1 MCSIISPGRRLVQH
15 TANIPR
21 VSDVVCQ
28 IVSGELPAAVVVHD
42 DQMVAFLD
50 HRPVFKGH
58 VLIAPVR
65 HVDTM
70 LDLPSELMVPL
81 LSTAQRVAEA
91 VGNALGAE
99 GTFMAVNNVV
109 SQSVPHLHLHVI
121 PRRPKDGLRF
131 FLGPRHPYGS
141 PDESAAV
148 ARSIAAALEAG

>member
-1 MCSIISPGRRLVQH
+1 
-15 TANIPR
+15 

-28 IVSGELPAAVVVHD
+28 IVGGELSAAVVVQD

-91 VGNALGAE
+91 VGRALGAE

-109 SQSVPHLHLHVI
+109 SQSVPQLHLRVV
-121 PRRPKDGLRF
+121 PRTKGDKLRGFFWPRTSYAPGEIEAYATLIKD
-131 FLGPRHPYGS
+131 
-141 PDESAAV
+141 
-148 ARSIAAALEAG
+148 ALA